1 MMLVSMSLT
10 YQSNSEA
17 PTPSE
22 RKVVPTSVKYGT
34 ASIDSSK
41 MFMGGANRRADVES
55 ALIAAWAGS
64 AFSLTQPAENT
75 NEPLQSGRQTVFLR
89 LPRRSNHL
97 VINTHS
103 VLIAGVF
110 FALFP

>member
-1 MMLVSMSLT
+1 MLPARDLS
-10 YQSNSEA
+10 
-17 PTPSE
+17 TPSTA
-22 RKVVPTSVKYGT
+22 RAGQIPLGGAT
-34 ASIDSSK
+34 AS
-41 MFMGGANRRADVES
+41 
-55 ALIAAWAGS
+55 
-64 AFSLTQPAENT
+64 SLTQPAENT